1 LCKTLL
7 RLTQQQLRHNF
18 NWIFLGALVPQH
30 LYFMNPF
37 ILGPLKISYFSHHVY
52 AHFITTLMH
61 EWYLMWL
68 FYYCHLTPCPTFTA
82 ENNFS
87 KIVGIGETVS
97 AESDFDR
104 TLVSHEI
111 LKFRKKKSSCILRI
125 HVMAT
130 GLVRRSAIGPSLC
143 YCCYVLVWSTN
154 IYGISRHKT
163 PEDDDF

>member
-1 LCKTLL
+1 MCKTLL

-37 ILGPLKISYFSHHVY
+37 IPGPLKISYFSHHVY

-111 LKFRKKKSSCILRI
+111 LKFRKKKIGLHPSNSCHGDRTSSTLCHWSFAVLLLLRFS
-125 HVMAT
+125 VVDKY
-130 GLVRRSAIGPSLC
+130 L
-143 YCCYVLVWSTN
+143 
-154 IYGISRHKT
+154 RHFQT
-163 PEDDDF
+163 